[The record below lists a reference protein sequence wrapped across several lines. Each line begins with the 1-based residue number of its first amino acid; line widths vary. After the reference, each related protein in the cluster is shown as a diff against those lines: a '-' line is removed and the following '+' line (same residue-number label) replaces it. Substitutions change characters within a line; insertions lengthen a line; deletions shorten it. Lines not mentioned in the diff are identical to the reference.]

1 MLIVISP
8 AKTLDYDSPLP
19 FKKST
24 FAHFHSYS
32 DKLIEILRKKSA
44 SQISRLMKI
53 SDNLGELNYRRYHS
67 WSPKFGSGNSRQAIL
82 AFMGDV
88 YTGLDAKSLSEKNVV
103 FAQEHLR
110 ILSGLYG
117 ILRPLDSMQPHRL
130 EMGTSLRTPEG
141 KNLYQFW
148 GEKPTLILNEQA
160 KQLKTKY
167 LVNLASNEYF
177 KVIDK
182 KRLEPMIITPI
193 FKDQKNGNY
202 KIISFYAKKARGLMA
217 RYIIKNQ
224 IEKPE
229 DLKNFCSE
237 GYVYDETLSNTGDL
251 VFTREER

>member
-19 FKKST
+19 FRKST
-24 FAHFHSYS
+24 SAHFHNYS
-32 DKLIEILRKKSA
+32 DKLIEILKKKSA
-44 SQISRLMKI
+44 SQISHLMKI

-67 WSPKFGSGNSRQAIL
+67 WKSNPGLGDARQAVL

-88 YTGLDAKSLSEKNVV
+88 YSGLDARSLSKENMV

-117 ILRPLDSMQPHRL
+117 VLRPLDSIQPHRL
-130 EMGTSLRTPEG
+130 EMGTRLKTSNG

-148 GEKPTLILNEQA
+148 GEKLTLILNKQA
-160 KQLKTKY
+160 KKLKTKY
-167 LVNLASNEYF
+167 LINLASNEYF
-177 KVIDK
+177 KVIDEK
-182 KRLEPMIITPI
+182 KLNPMILTPV

-217 RYIIKNQ
+217 RYMIQNQIKN
-224 IEKPE
+224 PE
-229 DLKNFCSE
+229 DLRKFNSE
-237 GYVYDETLSNTGDL
+237 GYAYNESLSNTGDL

>member
-8 AKTLDYDSPLP
+8 AKTLDYDSPLS

-24 FAHFHSYS
+24 SAHFHSYS
-32 DKLIEILRKKSA
+32 DKLIEILKKKSA
-44 SQISRLMKI
+44 SQISNLMKI

-67 WSPKFGSGNSRQAIL
+67 WSPTPGPENARQAVL

-88 YTGLDAKSLSEKNVV
+88 YSGLNAKSLSEKSMV

-117 ILRPLDSMQPHRL
+117 ILRPLDSMQPYRL
-130 EMGTSLRTPEG
+130 EMGTNLETPNG

-148 GEKPTLILNEQA
+148 GEKPTLNLNEQA
-160 KQLKTKY
+160 KQIKTKY

-182 KRLEPMIITPI
+182 KQLEPEIIAPV
-193 FKDQKNGNY
+193 FKDRKNGNY
-202 KIISFYAKKARGLMA
+202 KIISFYAKRARGLMA
-217 RYIIKNQ
+217 RYIIQNQ
-224 IEKPE
+224 IQKPE
-229 DLKNFCSE
+229 ELKGFCSE
-237 GYVYDETLSNTGDL
+237 GYVYNENLSSTGDL

>member
-8 AKTLDYDSPLP
+8 AKTLDYDSPLS

-24 FAHFHSYS
+24 SAHFHSDS
-32 DKLIEILRKKSA
+32 DKLIEILKKKSA
-44 SQISRLMKI
+44 SQISHLMKI

-67 WSPKFGSGNSRQAIL
+67 WSSKSGSGNARQAVL

-88 YTGLDAKSLSEKNVV
+88 YSGLDAKSLSEKNMV

-130 EMGTSLRTPEG
+130 EMGTSLETPG
-141 KNLYQFW
+141 RKNLYQFW

-160 KQLKTKY
+160 KQLGTKY

-182 KRLEPMIITPI
+182 KRLEPMIITPV

-217 RYIIKNQ
+217 RYIIRNQ

-251 VFTREER
+251 VFTRDEH

>member
-1 MLIVISP
+1 MLIAISP
-8 AKTLDYDSPLP
+8 AKTLDYDSPLS

-24 FAHFHSYS
+24 SAHFHSYS
-32 DKLIEILRKKSA
+32 DKLIEILKKKSA
-44 SQISRLMKI
+44 SQISHLMKI

-67 WSPKFGSGNSRQAIL
+67 WSSTPGPEKTRQAVL

-88 YTGLDAKSLSEKNVV
+88 YSGLDAKSLSEKNIV

-130 EMGTSLRTPEG
+130 EMGTNLETPDG

-148 GEKPTLILNEQA
+148 TEKLTLTLNEQA
-160 KQLKTKY
+160 KLLKTKY

-182 KRLEPMIITPI
+182 KRLEPVIIAPV
-193 FKDQKNGNY
+193 FKDRKNGNY
-202 KIISFYAKKARGLMA
+202 KIISFYAKRARGLMA
-217 RYIIKNQ
+217 RYIIQNQ
-224 IEKPE
+224 IQKPE
-229 DLKNFCSE
+229 ELKGFCSE
-237 GYVYDETLSNTGDL
+237 GYVYNEILSNTGDL